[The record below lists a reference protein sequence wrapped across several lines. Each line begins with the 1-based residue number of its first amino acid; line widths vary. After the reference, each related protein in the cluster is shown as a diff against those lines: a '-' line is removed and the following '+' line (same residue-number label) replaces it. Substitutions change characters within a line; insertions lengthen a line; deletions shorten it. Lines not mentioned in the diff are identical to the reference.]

1 MTREQKYTEQ
11 MKELGI
17 YHRAFDP
24 AIHTLA
30 IMERENQRTMKAL
43 KTAAAEGEDKTAAKL
58 RADIAQQRRDILA
71 HRDALGLT
79 PKALRR
85 LKTTIQ
91 RESERDE
98 SKPTVLEFVRSKAEK
113 TS

>member
-1 MTREQKYTEQ
+1 MTREQKYIEQ
-11 MKELGI
+11 MTALGI
-17 YHRAFDP
+17 YHQAFDP

-43 KTAAAEGEDKTAAKL
+43 KTASAEGLDKTVTQL
-58 RADIAQQRRDILA
+58 RAEIAQQRRDILA

-85 LKTTIQ
+85 LKPSIQ
-91 RESERDE
+91 EGPARDDAR
-98 SKPTVLEFVRSKAEK
+98 PTVLELVRANAEK
-113 TS
+113 SS